1 MPASMSRMSAA
12 DAVGAGGAAP
22 SPPAGVTLAVGYN
35 AKRCRF
41 CLRWSTETSP
51 TPAACYPAWETLV
64 PWGRGTLMK
73 PLGFACKLCVVV
85 PSPTYQ
91 LTCVL
96 LTCHS
101 LCSAVIHHMSPS
113 LPAICEASFYY
124 LPRIL
129 PASTRGACLSLVIP
143 KQGAFPHHV
152 SLNTNCHAT

>member
-12 DAVGAGGAAP
+12 DTVGAGGAAP
-22 SPPAGVTLAVGYN
+22 SPPAGVTLAVVYN

-113 LPAICEASFYY
+113 LPCNCLGIRTGRMGGRMRSQQYERPRSTICQGSY
-124 LPRIL
+124 P
-129 PASTRGACLSLVIP
+129 PARVGRAYP
-143 KQGAFPHHV
+143 
-152 SLNTNCHAT
+152 